1 MCGAV
6 KAKGDAQEQYRD
18 SWQADVQ
25 VYARG
30 TESGSASK
38 LGRGGM
44 EAEPAL
50 LRDIC
55 FACDRLIRTFTPAME
70 GVEFGSASKVG
81 RGGMEA
87 KVASAWDAAQAGVVT
102 VIANGKKS
110 DVLLKACAR
119 QPRTAWQP
127 LAADVCALS

>member
-1 MCGAV
+1 
-6 KAKGDAQEQYRD
+6 
-18 SWQADVQ
+18 
-25 VYARG
+25 
-30 TESGSASK
+30 
-38 LGRGGM
+38 M

-50 LRDIC
+50 LHEID
-55 FACDRLIRTFTPAME
+55 FACNRLIRTFTPAVME

-119 QPRTAWQP
+119 QPMTAWQL
-127 LAADVCALS
+127 LAAGLRALG